1 MITVKAVPY
10 TKNDNRMECVAARNL
25 AAMAFC
31 VSPSSSRLRLRRK
44 KLWRRRAASSSSS
57 CGGGRGVRWLKV
69 EAKAG
74 SESCVATKEDFADE
88 EDYVKAGGSELVFV
102 QMQQKKAMEMQS
114 KLADKVFGSL
124 AYASWILIV
133 VVDFLCVECGAS
145 F

>member
-102 QMQQKKAMEMQS
+102 QMQQNKAMEMQS
-114 KLADKVFGSL
+114 KLADKVFFGSL
-124 AYASWILIV
+124 ASVSWILILV
-133 VVDFLCVECGAS
+133 TVC
-145 F
+145 